1 MGNYSI
7 RVLEKIIVLFVVMIA
22 GYIAKKTKICD
33 GKNTKYMSSLLANIT
48 NPCLIL
54 ATLQTERT
62 PEKLK
67 TAFYII
73 LLSLAIHSIVA
84 IASWII
90 FRKNKNPRRRSVY
103 SFAMTYMNCGFMGY
117 PIMMAIFGNEDG
129 LFYGVIYTVIFNLFC
144 WTHGV
149 LIMDTEKK
157 NGIDWK
163 KMLNPCIISL
173 ITSVI
178 LYVTNI
184 RLPIVLYDG
193 IDMIGNM
200 TFPLSMLII
209 GSLLADMKL
218 KDILK
223 DVNMY
228 LFSIGKLIVLP
239 LIFLIIAYLTRMPQL
254 YALIGLTMCCTP
266 TATNTAVLAEIYGN
280 ESQLAAKIVGV
291 TTLLC
296 IATMPF
302 MLMLSQYVIK

>member
-73 LLSLAIHSIVA
+73 LLSLAIHSTVA

-163 KMLNPCIISL
+163 KMFNPCIISL

-228 LFSIGKLIVLP
+228 LFSLGKLIVLP

>member
-1 MGNYSI
+1 MGVYGSK
-7 RVLEKIIVLFVVMIA
+7 VCYKIIVLFIAMIA
-22 GYIAKKTKICD
+22 GYIAKKSKTLNKDSTKAL
-33 GKNTKYMSSLLANIT
+33 SAVLANIT
-48 NPCLIL
+48 NPCLIV
-54 ATLQTERT
+54 AGLQIPRETSL
-62 PEKLK
+62 LK
-67 TAFYII
+67 NAAIVFGISLCVHIFMSVFSHYIFKG
-73 LLSLAIHSIVA
+73 AKDY
-84 IASWII
+84 
-90 FRKNKNPRRRSVY
+90 RDRNVY
-103 SFAMTYMNCGFMGY
+103 TYGLTFMNCGFMGY

>member
-33 GKNTKYMSSLLANIT
+33 SKNTKYMSSLLANIT

-73 LLSLAIHSIVA
+73 LLSLAIHSTVA

-228 LFSIGKLIVLP
+228 LFSLGKLIVLP
-239 LIFLIIAYLTRMPQL
+239 LIFLIVAYLTRMPQL